1 VNDFIAFLYSMFTVN
16 VPLVPLFHLHCY
28 VESSFI
34 FSPCI
39 TTDLVKESSVNT
51 SLDALYFAAQ
61 SYHLDGSDEL
71 E

>member
-16 VPLVPLFHLHCY
+16 IQLVPLFHLHYY
-28 VESSFI
+28 VGSSFI
-34 FSPCI
+34 FSPFI

-51 SLDALYFAAQ
+51 ALDALYFAAQ
-61 SYHLDGSDEL
+61 SYHLDRSDEL